1 MEPSESYLS
10 IRTWLERGVWI
21 MSYQDL
27 LRILVALEKQ
37 ERITAAE
44 YQCLLLLAEGLNLVG
59 KPII

>member
-1 MEPSESYLS
+1 
-10 IRTWLERGVWI
+10 